1 MSFKLARVA
10 HRGLPTGEPLPIAY
24 RTLYDY
30 GVQFFRGGV
39 SLIGGVPGSM
49 KSTFVLNLIDTMK
62 VPTLYISNDNDSA
75 TMVSRALAKRLQRD
89 SRDMRDKAFEDPE
102 WAGRHLE
109 DMDYVRW
116 NFSAAPTLE
125 EIETELTAFDELY
138 GEPPHVVVID
148 ILMKV
153 DYYEEGGG
161 TLESIVRYMDKL
173 AREYSCAVIIA
184 AHTSEN
190 EPGNP
195 TQPLKAFLQKIG
207 KLPILAL
214 TTAYANGVFYL
225 AAVKNRDGFADA
237 TGNSPMSF
245 LIDPALATLE
255 EL

>member
-10 HRGLPTGEPLPIAY
+10 HRGLPTGEPLPIAFPS
-24 RTLYDY
+24 LYVY

-39 SLIGGVPGSM
+39 SLVGGVPGSM
-49 KSTFVLNLIDTMK
+49 KSTFILNLIDKMK
-62 VPTLYISNDNDSA
+62 IPTLYISNDNDSA

-89 SRDMRDKAFEDPE
+89 SRDMRDKALEDPE

-109 DMDYVRW
+109 DMDFVRF
-116 NFSAAPTLE
+116 NFDPAPTLE
-125 EIETELTAFDELY
+125 KIELELTAFEELW
-138 GEPPHVVVID
+138 GEPPHVLVVD

-153 DYYEEGGG
+153 DYYEEGGSS
-161 TLESIVRYMDKL
+161 LESIIRYLDKL
-173 AREYSCAVIIA
+173 AREYSCAVIVA

-195 TQPLKAFLQKIG
+195 CQPLKAFLQKIG
-207 KLPILAL
+207 KLPILAV
-214 TTAYANGVFYL
+214 TVAYANGVFYL
-225 AAVKNRDGFADA
+225 ASVKNRDGFADSTGA
-237 TGNSPMSF
+237 THMSF